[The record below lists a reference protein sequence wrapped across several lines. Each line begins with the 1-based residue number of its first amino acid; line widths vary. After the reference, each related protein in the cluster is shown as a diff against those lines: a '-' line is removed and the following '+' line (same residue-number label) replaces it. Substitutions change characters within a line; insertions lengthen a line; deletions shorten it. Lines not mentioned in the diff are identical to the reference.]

1 SSESLNFKQ
10 TRLSEED
17 RISLSKDLKSNT
29 QLLSLIT
36 GMQLGDSHISLS
48 SNSKNARIHILQ
60 KDKEF
65 VEHIWN
71 NFNSLGLVNI
81 SPLKNEIYDNR
92 TNKTY
97 TRYLFASI
105 ALPYFTELYK
115 EWYKEESK
123 IFSNSI
129 QKEESKRSLFPQ
141 TEKCKSFA
149 SMNKKKVIKVIPSNI
164 VELLTPRALAYWIAS
179 DGSYNK
185 INGS

>member
-1 SSESLNFKQ
+1 
-10 TRLSEED
+10 
-17 RISLSKDLKSNT
+17 
-29 QLLSLIT
+29 
-36 GMQLGDSHISLS
+36 
-48 SNSKNARIHILQ
+48 
-60 KDKEF
+60 
-65 VEHIWN
+65 
-71 NFNSLGLVNI
+71 VNI

-129 QKEESKRSLFPQ
+129 QKEESKGSLFPQ
-141 TEKCKSFA
+141 AEKCKSFA

-185 INGS
+185 INGSITLYTNSFSLEEIHILKNVIFSNFNIKVTINKKILNQYTLRFSKYDVPRLREIVFSDFPPSLLYRIGL